1 MGRSEADIKKLC
13 PGADV
18 RKGLAIQGSLAAQA
32 ENELKKWAGKEN

>member
-18 RKGLAIQGSLAAQA
+18 RRGLAIQGSHAAQA
-32 ENELKKWAGKEN
+32 EKELKKWVEKEN